1 VWLLEEAAIDANIM
15 MVLTLEPNSNFMRHF
30 FSLLLCNE
38 AQMIAL
44 LSAWQAEFKKRF
56 FYER

>member
-1 VWLLEEAAIDANIM
+1 L
-15 MVLTLEPNSNFMRHF
+15 LTLEPNRNFMRHF

-44 LSAWQAEFKKRF
+44 LSAWQAEVKRRF

>member
-1 VWLLEEAAIDANIM
+1 MWLLEEAAIDANIM

-30 FSLLLCNE
+30 FCLLLCNE